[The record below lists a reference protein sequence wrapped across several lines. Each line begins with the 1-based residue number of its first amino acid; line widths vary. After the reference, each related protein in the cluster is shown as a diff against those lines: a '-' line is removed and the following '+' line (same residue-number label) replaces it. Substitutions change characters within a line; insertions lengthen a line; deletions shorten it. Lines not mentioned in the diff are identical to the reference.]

1 MIDVSVSTTF
11 VADDTPLQEA
21 LKQCQNVGIKSVEI
35 GSNHCYEE
43 HYDYLHDYNFQYLVH
58 NYFPIPQISFVL
70 NIASIDEQ
78 IRTLSLQHVKKA
90 LDLCEKTDAKLYTFH
105 PGFLTD
111 PKGSNQSNINYD
123 FQWEQNQLSHADH
136 DKAKDLMYQAL
147 DEIVK
152 YAASKEINISI
163 ETEGSVKKKNHLLMQ
178 QPHEFEEFMTKYK
191 VSDIGINLNIG
202 HLNLAANAFEFDR
215 HAFVDL
221 VKDHIVAMELSHNDG
236 VEDQHLPLRQGEWYW
251 DIINDRRFEDAF
263 KILEFRN
270 TQIAEIARNVQLIR
284 GNNNEF
290 SVSG

>member
-1 MIDVSVSTTF
+1 LIEVSVSTTF
-11 VADDTPLQEA
+11 IADGLPLHDA
-21 LKQCQNVGIKSVEI
+21 LKLCQDVGIKSVEI

-43 HYDYLHDYNFQYLVH
+43 HYDYLGAFNFQYLVH

-123 FQWEQNQLSHADH
+123 FQWEQNRLSQIDRA
-136 DKAKDLMYQAL
+136 KAKDLMYQAL
-147 DEIVK
+147 DEVVK
-152 YAASKEINISI
+152 YAALKKIKIAI
-163 ETEGSVKKKNHLLMQ
+163 ETEGSLKKKGHLLMQ
-178 QPHEFEEFMTKYK
+178 QPHEYEEFMTKFS
-191 VSDIGINLNIG
+191 VSEIGINLNIG
-202 HLNLAANAFEFDR
+202 HLNLAANAFDFDR
-215 HAFVDL
+215 IAFVEL
-221 VKDHIVAMELSHNDG
+221 VQDHIVAMELSHNDG
-236 VEDQHLPLRQGEWYW
+236 EEDQHQPLQSGEWYW
-251 DIINDRRFEDAF
+251 DIINDRRFESAF

>member
-11 VADDTPLQEA
+11 VADDTPLQKA

-70 NIASIDEQ
+70 NIASFDEQ
-78 IRTLSLQHVKKA
+78 IRNLSLQHIKKA
-90 LDLCEKTDAKLYTFH
+90 IDFCKKTGAKLYTFH

-111 PKGSNQSNINYD
+111 PKGSNQSNNNYD
-123 FQWEQNQLSHADH
+123 FQWEQNQLSHAGH

-147 DEIVK
+147 DEIVE

-163 ETEGSVKKKNHLLMQ
+163 ETEGSVKKKDHLLMQ

-215 HAFVDL
+215 YAFIDL
-221 VKDHIVAMELSHNDG
+221 IEKYIVALELSHNDG
-236 VEDQHLPLRQGEWYW
+236 LEDQHQPLQADQWYW
-251 DIINDRRFEDAF
+251 DVIHDIRFREVH

-270 TQIAEIARNVQLIR
+270 TTISDIVANLKIFKEHKNA
-284 GNNNEF
+284 F
-290 SVSG
+290 

>member
-1 MIDVSVSTTF
+1 MINTSVSTTF
-11 VADDTPLQEA
+11 VADGKPLNEA
-21 LKQCQNVGIKSVEI
+21 LKLCHDAEITAVEI

-58 NYFPIPQISFVL
+58 NYFPIPQKSFVL

-78 IRTLSLQHVKKA
+78 IRNLSLQHIKKA
-90 LDLCEKTDAKLYTFH
+90 IDFCKKTGAKLYTFH

-111 PKGSNQSNINYD
+111 PKSSNQSNNNYD
-123 FQWEQNQLSHADH
+123 FLWEQNQLSHADY

-147 DEIVK
+147 DEIVE

-163 ETEGSVKKKNHLLMQ
+163 ETEGSVKKKPHLLMQ

-270 TQIAEIARNVQLIR
+270 TTISDIVANLKMFEKHKNA
-284 GNNNEF
+284 F
-290 SVSG
+290 

>member
-1 MIDVSVSTTF
+1 MINASVSTTF
-11 VADDTPLQEA
+11 VADGIPLHEA
-21 LKQCQNVGIKSVEI
+21 LKLCQDAGIKSVEI

-70 NIASIDEQ
+70 NIASFDEQ
-78 IRTLSLQHVKKA
+78 IRNLSLQHIKKA
-90 LDLCEKTDAKLYTFH
+90 IDLCKKTGAKLYTFH
-105 PGFLTD
+105 PGFLTN
-111 PKGSNQSNINYD
+111 PKGSNQSNNNYD

-163 ETEGSVKKKNHLLMQ
+163 ETEGSVKRKDHLLMQ
-178 QPHEFEEFMTKYK
+178 QPHEFAEFMTKYK

-202 HLNLAANAFEFDR
+202 HLNLAANAFDFDR
-215 HAFVDL
+215 IAFVDL
-221 VKDHIVAMELSHNDG
+221 LQNHIVAMELSHNDG
-236 VEDQHLPLRQGEWYW
+236 VEDQHLPLQPEQWYW
-251 DIINDRRFEDAF
+251 DIIHDSRFEEAF

-270 TQIAEIARNVQLIR
+270 TTISDV
-284 GNNNEF
+284 
-290 SVSG
+290 VSNLRIFEENKNAF